1 MDALKCRAFL
11 ATAELG
17 SMSAAAESLGYTQSG
32 ITRMIRS
39 LEEELGFPLLIREKN
54 GTALTGNGREMLPA
68 IHDIV
73 RAEERAQQTALEINH
88 ITRGV
93 LTIGG
98 YFSIS
103 ALILPRILS
112 VYRSRYP
119 GIVIRLQEGGN
130 REMAKWLTERS
141 VDICFCAR
149 PEKDIS
155 CDWIEYFQDELVA
168 WIPKSDPDSA
178 LRAFPLKRLEKR
190 PLIQTLPNHDTDL
203 DRLLK
208 KNHLHPDIRFTTR
221 DTYTTYNMVAA
232 GLGISFDQRLN
243 AKRWSGD
250 VVEVPF
256 DPPQYISL
264 GIAVPSLKELS
275 PAARKFIDCL
285 DESPHLRSY
294 ADNPEAD
301 CPDADCPDAGCPDT
315 DCPDADCPDAGCPD
329 QPSAS

>member
-39 LEEELGFPLLIREKN
+39 LEEELGFSLFVREKA
-54 GTALTGNGREMLPA
+54 GVALTGNGKEMLPA

-73 RAEERAQQTALEINH
+73 RADEKAQQIALEINH

-103 ALILPRILS
+103 ALVLPQILS

-141 VDICFCAR
+141 VDVCFCAM
-149 PEKDIS
+149 PEKDVV
-155 CDWIEYFQDELVA
+155 CDWIEFFQDELVKRSRQQA
-168 WIPKSDPDSA
+168 EFISTQKTGEKTADPDAAKPRYRPRPSSERKPA
-178 LRAFPLKRLEKR
+178 AAGYPLY
-190 PLIQTLPNHDTDL
+190 DT
-203 DRLLK
+203 R
-208 KNHLHPDIRFTTR
+208 HLHDIQHGRSG
-221 DTYTTYNMVAA
+221 AW
-232 GLGISFDQRLN
+232 DQL
-243 AKRWSGD
+243 
-250 VVEVPF
+250 
-256 DPPQYISL
+256 
-264 GIAVPSLKELS
+264 
-275 PAARKFIDCL
+275 
-285 DESPHLRSY
+285 
-294 ADNPEAD
+294 
-301 CPDADCPDAGCPDT
+301 
-315 DCPDADCPDAGCPD
+315 
-329 QPSAS
+329 

>member
-39 LEEELGFPLLIREKN
+39 LEEELGFPLFVREKA
-54 GTALTGNGREMLPA
+54 GVALTGNGRQMLPA

-73 RAEERAQQTALEINH
+73 RADEKAQQIALEINH

-103 ALILPRILS
+103 ALILPQILS

-141 VDICFCAR
+141 VDVCFCAM
-149 PEKDIS
+149 PEKDVI
-155 CDWIEYFQDELVA
+155 CDWIEFFQDELVA
-168 WIPKSDPDSA
+168 WIPKSDPDSK
-178 LRAFPLKRLEKR
+178 LSSFPLKKLEKK

-208 KNHLHPDIRFTTR
+208 VNRFKPDIRFTTR
-221 DTYTTYNMVAA
+221 DTYTTYSMVAA
-232 GLGISFDQRLN
+232 GLGISFDQKLN
-243 AKRWSGD
+243 SKRWHGD
-250 VVEVPF
+250 VAEIPF

-264 GIAVPSLKELS
+264 GIAVPSMKELS
-275 PAARKFIDCL
+275 PAALRFIECV
-285 DESPHLRSY
+285 EEY
-294 ADNPEAD
+294 KADRGLKD
-301 CPDADCPDAGCPDT
+301 I
-315 DCPDADCPDAGCPD
+315 
-329 QPSAS
+329 